1 MKELLSLPQ
10 VAKLLGLA
18 ERTIYVWSQEGKLP
32 AFKLGT
38 TWRYKE
44 DEIVEW
50 LETKRSSDTHMSDD
64 LDFPPYIETDSDF
77 KIDKKDY
84 DEKKKKY
91 LEDKREKLIGRCEA
105 EIRQAFELEGK
116 SQILIENFEFFEKE
130 ILRNAL
136 KRLTKSKEFK
146 LGTRKIGREKL
157 RVLIKK
163 ATRL

>member
-1 MKELLSLPQ
+1 MDELLTLQQ

-44 DEIVEW
+44 GEILEW
-50 LETKRSSDTHMSDD
+50 LETQRTSDTLDD

-84 DEKKKKY
+84 DEEKKTY
-91 LEDKREKLIGRCEA
+91 LKEKRDRLIARCEA
-105 EIRQAFELEGK
+105 EIKQSFELEGK
-116 SQILIENFEFFEKE
+116 SQILVENFEHLDKE
-130 ILRNAL
+130 ILKEAL
-136 KRLTKSKEFK
+136 QRLTKSKEFK
-146 LGTRKIGREKL
+146 LGTRKIGRERL
-157 RVLIKK
+157 RVLTKK
-163 ATRL
+163 VTML